1 MAAWEVNMV
10 KAVTAVYPTVGA
22 AENVYDE
29 LVADGFEQEKL
40 FLDRDHMQVKV
51 MTPDSGYREVE
62 EVLGRHG
69 PSDLWS
75 TQVQ

>member
-1 MAAWEVNMV
+1 
-10 KAVTAVYPTVGA
+10 
-22 AENVYDE
+22 
-29 LVADGFEQEKL
+29 
-40 FLDRDHMQVKV
+40 MQVKV
-51 MTPDSGYREVE
+51 MPPDTTCQEVE